1 VIPTNRL
8 GDVQSDA
15 CAQWLVENVR
25 SSAIGHVGGGQFL
38 IRFDGAADA
47 QAFSARWIGAGSRCE
62 E

>member
-47 QAFSARWIGAGSRCE
+47 QAF
-62 E
+62 